1 MSSARR
7 YSGYCEGT
15 ANVDSG
21 GMEEAVH
28 MGILRSA
35 ETQETA
41 VTYNTQ
47 KARRTVYSLMGSS
60 LHGENGLDPETPVH
74 LLQTYVIPVLVY
86 ELELY

>member
-1 MSSARR
+1 M
-7 YSGYCEGT
+7 
-15 ANVDSG
+15 
-21 GMEEAVH
+21 H

-47 KARRTVYSLMGSS
+47 KARHTVYSLMGSS

-86 ELELY
+86 GLELYYPRRPQWRSLRGAINNL